1 MSIGNVTYKSLKDLV
16 VTYIVDNSYNINS
29 TKFNSLPNYFKS
41 GYSKTVYTAP
51 NGSGYTS
58 HIYISITD
66 NIVSLVSNTVDSNIT
81 TFLANAG
88 YTNLNANIPTS
99 QFIGYFNNL
108 ISFCSRYLRF
118 STSQFTSTAYLIY
131 GDTGST
137 ASYTGEADDLI
148 RAKSMN
154 DILNILQNRLNIVIK
169 CYPVRYTYTFD

>member
-1 MSIGNVTYKSLKDLV
+1 M
-16 VTYIVDNSYNINS
+16 
-29 TKFNSLPNYFKS
+29 
-41 GYSKTVYTAP
+41 
-51 NGSGYTS
+51 
-58 HIYISITD
+58 
-66 NIVSLVSNTVDSNIT
+66 SNTVDSNIT
-81 TFLANAG
+81 TFLSNAG

-99 QFIGYFNNL
+99 QLIGYFNNL

-154 DILNILQNRLNIVIK
+154 DILNVLQVRINLVVRSS
-169 CYPVRYTYTFD
+169 PVRYTYTFD